1 MAPRD
6 WFWVVLLGAIWG
18 CSFLFNAILIREIG
32 PLWVSAG
39 RVSIG
44 AVGCWAYFIA
54 TRRKL
59 PEGGRIYLGFL
70 LLGIVGYVM
79 PFALFPLAE
88 QHLPSGVVGVINA
101 MTPMSTVIVSHF
113 WPGGEK
119 ATWNKSAGVSVGLV
133 GAVIL
138 ASPALSDGAAP
149 ELWAIGACLLAT
161 LCYATTLNYSRRLA
175 GLDPTMI
182 ATGALTG
189 AAIAAVPIAF
199 LTEGA
204 PVMVRPESWA
214 ALLGIGL
221 VSTTFSFILM
231 YRLLP
236 RVGATNFTITTFIA
250 PISAIILGVSV
261 LHEVLT
267 PLEILGMAV
276 ILLGLVVMD
285 GRLVR
290 RLWRPSAA

>member
-199 LTEGA
+199 LTEGT
-204 PVMVRPESWA
+204 PVLVRPESWA

-250 PISAIILGVSV
+250 PVSAIILGVSL

-290 RLWRPSAA
+290 RLRRPSAA